1 MSCAG
6 TSHKQLCA
14 QRQTVVQLL
23 NARLPKDACRKEGL
37 DEGNCYTGVT
47 FWLHGRRPYTG
58 VTFATFDWT
67 AVRYI
72 LDKKLV
78 PETLANDFLAV
89 LDRPAVQI
97 SAAQRFKKVM

>member
-1 MSCAG
+1 
-6 TSHKQLCA
+6 
-14 QRQTVVQLL
+14 
-23 NARLPKDACRKEGL
+23 
-37 DEGNCYTGVT
+37 VT

-78 PETLANDFLAV
+78 PETLANDFLA
-89 LDRPAVQI
+89 
-97 SAAQRFKKVM
+97 AQRFKKVM